1 MMRGRIVAV
10 KGARAETLHVGE
22 DAAWAL
28 DGDRGI
34 TFAARVPQGARI
46 AEGEWWDADTKA
58 PLVSLEAKVAKGLG
72 LGIGDEITVNVLGR
86 EITARVANLR
96 RVEWRSYAINFVMVF
111 SPAAFQGAPYSE
123 LFTIGYDVSE
133 GRPSQAAG
141 YANADA
147 LDAALA
153 RETAKRFPMVAS
165 VRVKD
170 ALEAVDKI
178 AGQLALAA
186 RAAAGVAVVT
196 ALLALGSAIAA
207 GQRARQHDAVVLKTL
222 GATRPWL
229 MTAYAL
235 EFGALA
241 LVACL
246 FAVVAGAAAAFGI
259 VEGLMKMSFV
269 FLPGTVAATA
279 LAALAA
285 TMLLG
290 LAGTWRVLARKPGPE
305 LRSL

>member
-1 MMRGRIVAV
+1 
-10 KGARAETLHVGE
+10 
-22 DAAWAL
+22 
-28 DGDRGI
+28 
-34 TFAARVPQGARI
+34 
-46 AEGEWWDADTKA
+46 
-58 PLVSLEAKVAKGLG
+58 
-72 LGIGDEITVNVLGR
+72 
-86 EITARVANLR
+86 
-96 RVEWRSYAINFVMVF
+96 
-111 SPAAFQGAPYSE
+111 
-123 LFTIGYDVSE
+123 
-133 GRPSQAAG
+133 
-141 YANADA
+141 
-147 LDAALA
+147 
-153 RETAKRFPMVAS
+153 
-165 VRVKD
+165 
-170 ALEAVDKI
+170 
-178 AGQLALAA
+178 
-186 RAAAGVAVVT
+186 AVVT

-279 LAALAA
+279 IAALAA

>member
-1 MMRGRIVAV
+1 
-10 KGARAETLHVGE
+10 
-22 DAAWAL
+22 
-28 DGDRGI
+28 
-34 TFAARVPQGARI
+34 
-46 AEGEWWDADTKA
+46 
-58 PLVSLEAKVAKGLG
+58 LEAKVAKGLG
-72 LGIGDEITVNVLGR
+72 LDIGDKITVNVLGR

-96 RVEWRSYAINFVMVF
+96 RVEWRNYAINFVMVF
-111 SPAAFQGAPYSE
+111 SPATFQGAPYSE
-123 LFTIGYDVSE
+123 MFTIGYDAS
-133 GRPSQAAG
+133 
-141 YANADA
+141 NADA
-147 LDAALA
+147 VDAALA
-153 RETAKRFPMVAS
+153 RETSKRFPMVAS
-165 VRVKD
+165 IRVKD

-186 RAAAGVAVVT
+186 RVAAGVAVVT

-207 GQRARQHDAVVLKTL
+207 GQRARQYDAVVLKTL

-246 FAVVAGAAAAFGI
+246 FAILAGSAAAFGI
-259 VEGLMKMSFV
+259 AEGLMKLNFV
-269 FLPGTVAATA
+269 FLPEPVAATA
-279 LAALAA
+279 LATLAT

-305 LRSL
+305 LRNL